1 MIKPGARRPLF
12 AAIVFVLFFGV
23 AEFLAGKV
31 DPVFPSWGALDNPS
45 VVLTGHST
53 RLWGLT
59 AGKRQNLDT
68 VATVSEL
75 GLRGEEPVV
84 PRPEG
89 EQRIAIVGDSTFFGF
104 GVADDRTLASVL
116 AKQMPGVTTIN
127 AAIPGY
133 STAQSRRLLDDVVW
147 DAEPTLLVIAN
158 FWSDTSF
165 EPYRDKDLLATQ
177 DLSNSRLLAHSALM
191 RWLATS
197 LSGLRAPDRS
207 RVVTWVHGNELPPAS
222 QRRVE
227 LVDYAANLDAMIR
240 DAKTRDIGVILLT
253 PPSPIEVEGI
263 ISPPHQWDAY
273 RDMQTQVAEHHGI
286 VHVQATPAFQA
297 VYADTQ
303 DLPGLFLDDLHPSV
317 EGQKLLATVVQT
329 ALQEAGW
336 PGNPLIGQ
344 GDAMDVS
351 TIVDS
356 TPSNLESPPDGNNSP
371 VQNLF
376 VDPDNARRGNGPTE
390 QDGPT
395 MLFVSIHEGTGPY
408 KLTVLH
414 EGTIAASARVAEP
427 RSLSLRVPNGPVTV
441 RVEDGTGAV
450 KESTVNPDSGP
461 VSVVFP

>member
-1 MIKPGARRPLF
+1 
-12 AAIVFVLFFGV
+12 
-23 AEFLAGKV
+23 
-31 DPVFPSWGALDNPS
+31 
-45 VVLTGHST
+45 
-53 RLWGLT
+53 
-59 AGKRQNLDT
+59 
-68 VATVSEL
+68 
-75 GLRGEEPVV
+75 
-84 PRPEG
+84 
-89 EQRIAIVGDSTFFGF
+89 
-104 GVADDRTLASVL
+104 
-116 AKQMPGVTTIN
+116 MPGVTTIN